1 VRPICGFSAKTYGG
15 EIVTGKN
22 DKGEFR
28 LRRIPERGE
37 MFDLFRQVTEKIRRE
52 KASSIKSR

>member
-1 VRPICGFSAKTYGG
+1 MQLSAKTYGG
-15 EIVTGKN
+15 DIVTGKN
-22 DKGEFR
+22 DKGELR

-52 KASSIKSR
+52 KASSIKPR